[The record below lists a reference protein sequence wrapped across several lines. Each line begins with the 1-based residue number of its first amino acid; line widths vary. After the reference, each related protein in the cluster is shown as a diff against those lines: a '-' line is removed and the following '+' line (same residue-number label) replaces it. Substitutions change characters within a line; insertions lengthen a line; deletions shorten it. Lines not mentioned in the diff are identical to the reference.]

1 MREQVEEVEHA
12 ERPGD
17 CWERER
23 ERMRGKGR
31 STVFSEVGIYINIY
45 IKERL

>member
-1 MREQVEEVEHA
+1 MQNGRGTV
-12 ERPGD
+12 G
-17 CWERER
+17 RER